1 MKLDQKLKI
10 ALIILL
16 IVLISIVSFAGLF
29 IQDKNSVKNLVKDY
43 QLGMDLKGSRVISII
58 PDASVNTV
66 YYDKDGKEVESEV
79 EGGSKK
85 ELPVNSEEVL
95 TRENYLASKKIIEDR
110 LAAYG
115 VSEYLVRVDEN
126 TGKITLQIPE
136 DAKTDL
142 AVQYTY
148 TKGYLTIED
157 EDGNVLLDNSDI
169 KDAKVA
175 YNTGSTGSI
184 IVYLNIQFNKNAV
197 QTLKDISTTYIAS
210 TDEDGNDTSKTININ
225 LDDTTLLNTSFDEEI
240 SNGLLSLSIGEASSN
255 DSDLNTY
262 LQEASNLS
270 ILLNNGNLPIAYEV
284 QQNRYVQSDI
294 EVESIAI
301 GAAIVGAIILIALI
315 AMIIKYK
322 KNGVFVSVAHIGYMA
337 ILLLVIRYA
346 NVVITMEGIFAVV
359 ISLVLNYIFSLY
371 TLKLLKKST
380 EPIKKT
386 YNKGLVAML
395 FILVPAFII
404 GITLCF
410 STWLPIY
417 SFGTI
422 LFWGILLVAIYNILI
437 TRTLLLCSDK
447 K

>member
-66 YYDKDGKEVESEV
+66 YYDKDGKEVESEA

-126 TGKITLQIPE
+126 TGEITLQIPE

>member
-1 MKLDQKLKI
+1 M
-10 ALIILL
+10 
-16 IVLISIVSFAGLF
+16 
-29 IQDKNSVKNLVKDY
+29 
-43 QLGMDLKGSRVISII
+43 
-58 PDASVNTV
+58 
-66 YYDKDGKEVESEV
+66 
-79 EGGSKK
+79 
-85 ELPVNSEEVL
+85 
-95 TRENYLASKKIIEDR
+95 
-110 LAAYG
+110 
-115 VSEYLVRVDEN
+115 
-126 TGKITLQIPE
+126 
-136 DAKTDL
+136 
-142 AVQYTY
+142 
-148 TKGYLTIED
+148 
-157 EDGNVLLDNSDI
+157 
-169 KDAKVA
+169 
-175 YNTGSTGSI
+175 
-184 IVYLNIQFNKNAV
+184 
-197 QTLKDISTTYIAS
+197 
-210 TDEDGNDTSKTININ
+210 
-225 LDDTTLLNTSFDEEI
+225 
-240 SNGLLSLSIGEASSN
+240 
-255 DSDLNTY
+255 
-262 LQEASNLS
+262 
-270 ILLNNGNLPIAYEV
+270 LNNGNLPIAYEV

>member
-301 GAAIVGAIILIALI
+301 GAAIIGAIILIALI